1 MWNDLFFEQGQ
12 PCDQA
17 RIDAIHTRIRFEL
30 PEKYQEV
37 IRGCGGGMLRRGIDQ
52 LRDDDELGCRLRIL
66 YGNGKPPG
74 KITDYDLD
82 GYAMQLMHIWEMPS
96 WGYFIGQAE
105 GEIHTPI
112 LLNLSNPNYPMGA
125 LICVDMECNKEVLI
139 ANSFEELWH
148 KIESN
153 LANKSDN

>member
-1 MWNDLFFEQGQ
+1 MWDQIFLKTGQ

-30 PEKYQEV
+30 PKKYQEI
-37 IRGCGGGMLRRGIDQ
+37 IRGCGGGILDPDIDRM
-52 LRDDDELGCRLRIL
+52 RDDDELGCRLYML
-66 YGNGKPPG
+66 FGNGKPPG

-125 LICVDMECNKEVLI
+125 LICVDMECDKEILI
-139 ANSFEELWH
+139 ANSYDELWH